1 MFERINNEEFIY
13 LYFVAK
19 YCFMDFRYPA
29 NQAVFEDIRREE
41 GDPFYSVSGR
51 IRLNDTSYL
60 VRLIIEQ
67 KTLNVTAEVAVAEA
81 LTGAQAERFREM
93 FSVNGS
99 ALPLGFSVAL
109 RENRPTFISPFQ
121 TRPKLCEEDEMTAQ
135 LRFTLSVAAACYDRF
150 CSSESQRSDKL
161 RRRPEQSE
169 KQEDI

>member
-41 GDPFYSVSGR
+41 GDPFYSVSGK

-60 VRLIIEQ
+60 ARLIIEQ

-81 LTGAQAERFREM
+81 LTDAQAERFREM

-109 RENRPTFISPFQ
+109 RENRPTFINPFQ
-121 TRPKLCEEDEMTAQ
+121 TRPKLCDEDEMTAQ
-135 LRFTLSVAAACYDRF
+135 LRFTLSVTAACYDRF
-150 CSSESQRSDKL
+150 RCDVM
-161 RRRPEQSE
+161 RRRPEKSE
-169 KQEDI
+169 EQEDT